1 MAVLR
6 ICSRSRS
13 PWRPCSSCSTR
24 GTGGGDSDASAWC
37 DVASVWGEKKSEGTI
52 WAWFSYSPV
61 WSEYQ
66 DTPLGKHI
74 HLNFNL
80 LVVIGLIH
88 SVDWTYHPRLHWRYL
103 MCHNWSVIA
112 PCFLLLLHLLMNYA
126 RLGATWQHPDKTFTA
141 NKQMKWVRSQ
151 SLTLV
156 NGLAELSRM
165 QIKASTSVTATAMLN
180 AFIFQGGW
188 GGF

>member
-1 MAVLR
+1 M
-6 ICSRSRS
+6 
-13 PWRPCSSCSTR
+13 
-24 GTGGGDSDASAWC
+24 
-37 DVASVWGEKKSEGTI
+37 
-52 WAWFSYSPV
+52 

-66 DTPLGKHI
+66 DTPRGKHI

-88 SVDWTYHPRLHWRYL
+88 SVDWTYLPRLHWRYL

-180 AFIFQGGW
+180 AFIFQGGE
-188 GGF
+188 GGFKWALFLNALKIRADRSFFHGFRASKQHHNIFNLFLSSCDGWWLSGQVDLCRSLCDPC